1 MFVALPSAHFRLGN
15 VASRLPVSLCP
26 DCKQVSI
33 QALLTSRV
41 WAAPAPLSQLIFLAN
56 KGGSAGFALCGPFL
70 LHRSLPWKPVLP
82 WFLFSHPTWL
92 CGDPS
97 CSFGCIR
104 DLLPVSSWFSV
115 KKVPHV
121 DVFLMCL
128 WRMVSFTSSYSTIL
142 RFLL

>member
-1 MFVALPSAHFRLGN
+1 MFVALPSAHFRLEN

-26 DCKQVSI
+26 DCKQVST

-41 WAAPAPLSQLIFLAN
+41 WASPAPLPSLSSQQTRGLP
-56 KGGSAGFALCGPFL
+56 GFALCGPFL
-70 LHRSLPWKPVLP
+70 LCRSLPWKPVLS

-92 CGDPS
+92 CRDS
-97 CSFGCIR
+97 SYSFGCIG
-104 DLLPVSSWFSV
+104 DLLPVSNWFSV
-115 KKVPHV
+115 KNVPHG

-128 WRMVSFTSSYSTIL
+128 WRMVSFTSSYPTIL